1 MKTKIKADFQICIS
15 VPLKTWK
22 LPRGMLSFVKSY
34 TQIFMTRY
42 LFLEISENRNTA
54 YLILVL
60 IMQCKWTHRK
70 NGTQNPMRTQDPGR
84 THNPVRIRTL
94 WRLWIHW
101 WPRKD
106 PGAYKLAKVSW
117 FPHHVFNLV
126 EFTVKG
132 RFICHC
138 WMQIYLKFFM
148 VSSPLIKMGG
158 RGGGL
163 LFRASGGSVFSYGQW
178 GHSFIW
184 GKSQLGISLGGPQY
198 QFLAQLTNAGPNCV
212 KVNLTN
218 CHREVCRIKFHQTV
232 TSDVLTSLWQFD
244 KMLFW

>member
-1 MKTKIKADFQICIS
+1 MKTNIKADFQICIS

-22 LPRGMLSFVKSY
+22 LPRGMFSFVKSY

-54 YLILVL
+54 NLILVL

-117 FPHHVFNLV
+117 FPHNVFNLV

-158 RGGGL
+158 RGGVT
-163 LFRASGGSVFSYGQW
+163 FQGQW
-178 GHSFIW
+178 GVCLFIW
-184 GKSQLGISLGGPQY
+184 TVGALIHMGKVTIRDFPGGPQY
-198 QFLAQLTNAGPNCV
+198 QFLAQLTNAGPKCV

>member
-1 MKTKIKADFQICIS
+1 METNIKADFQICIS

-22 LPRGMLSFVKSY
+22 FPRGMFSFVKSY

-54 YLILVL
+54 NLILVL

-158 RGGGL
+158 RGGGGYFSGPVGGL
-163 LFRASGGSVFSYGQW
+163 SFHMDSGGTHSYGES
-178 GHSFIW
+178 H
-184 GKSQLGISLGGPQY
+184 
-198 QFLAQLTNAGPNCV
+198 N
-212 KVNLTN
+212 
-218 CHREVCRIKFHQTV
+218 
-232 TSDVLTSLWQFD
+232 
-244 KMLFW
+244 